1 MFYYL
6 TYEGAVDLETMDDEL
21 QRSAIED
28 QIANFGQTPI
38 QLFRK
43 KHPRRGP
50 PIPIAHP
57 LYFAPSSITLTSIVS
72 PTTQLQSP
80 VLFLDLLDS
89 NIVVVNKGLTL
100 SVKMWL
106 TTQLQSGGNFT
117 FSSAQVGPLRAVLN
131 IIDNYLGSFEIHF
144 TVQTDCVPFLCRT
157 LSLELA
163 LIFLPPIK
171 LGLLWLKI
179 FRMEDNVLRQFK
191 PMLRTT

>member
-1 MFYYL
+1 MASRVIFFLHFLYRQAANVFYYL

-57 LYFAPSSITLTSIVS
+57 LYFAPASISLTSIVS
-72 PTTQLQSP
+72 PSSQLQSL
-80 VLFLDLLDS
+80 VLFLDVVDS
-89 NIVVVNKGLTL
+89 TIVLVNEGLVL
-100 SVKMWL
+100 SVKTWL

-117 FSSAQVGPLRAVLN
+117 FSSAQVKKLR
-131 IIDNYLGSFEIHF
+131 D
-144 TVQTDCVPFLCRT
+144 T
-157 LSLELA
+157 L
-163 LIFLPPIK
+163 
-171 LGLLWLKI
+171 
-179 FRMEDNVLRQFK
+179 
-191 PMLRTT
+191 